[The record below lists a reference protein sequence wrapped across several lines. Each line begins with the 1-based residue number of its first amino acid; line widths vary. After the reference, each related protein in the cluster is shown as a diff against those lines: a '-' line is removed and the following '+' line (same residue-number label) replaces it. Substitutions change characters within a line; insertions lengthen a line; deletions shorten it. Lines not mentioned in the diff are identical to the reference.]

1 MNKDVS
7 PVKKQ
12 ETGLEPAGD
21 VSSRTPL
28 DNSPGQPPE
37 PKFDFVK
44 MRNRFWIAIISSIL
58 LHMTLG
64 GGLALAPSKI
74 FTKPKSK
81 TTVELLSPDELK
93 AMIAAQ
99 AEKAKHDNLAKQIV
113 ETDKT
118 RLNDEVDPKAKYLS
132 QYDQRVEKETRAAQ
146 SGKFTNDAGQGQ
158 QQQAAAPTRVT
169 EADPSDT
176 ENAETETME
185 TAGTD
190 SDIATH
196 EFGDLAIAAPKGQ
209 QRNLQKF
216 NPSFR
221 KLPTVPDPT
230 SEQSVSGDGR
240 EVSKT
245 DDHLKNVPTGM
256 QTMLSTR
263 EFVYY
268 SYYNRIKDK
277 LRQHWEPAIKA
288 KFERTIRQG
297 RNIASEGDKITK
309 VVIVLDGR
317 GTLIR
322 VQVVSASGV
331 VDLDEAAVEAF
342 RAAAPFPNPP
352 KGIVEEDGTIKIRWD
367 FVLEA

>member
-44 MRNRFWIAIISSIL
+44 MRNRFWIAIAASVL

-64 GGLALAPSKI
+64 GGLVLAPSQD
-74 FTKPKSK
+74 FLKPKAK

-146 SGKFTNDAGQGQ
+146 SGKFTNDAGQGEK
-158 QQQAAAPTRVT
+158 QQAAAPAPRMA
-169 EADPSDT
+169 EADPSPEATD
-176 ENAETETME
+176 AETET
-185 TAGTD
+185 AATD
-190 SDIATH
+190 SEIATH
-196 EFGDLAIAAPKGQ
+196 EFGDVAVGTPKGQ

-230 SEQSVSGDGR
+230 SEQTVSGDGR

-309 VVIVLDGR
+309 VVIVLDDR

-322 VQVVSASGV
+322 VQVLSASGV